1 MSQHVVLQRFTYS
14 VHIFHKKYINC
25 LYTTLRSRVL
35 YRLNLYTFLYNLWIK
50 MLSEV
55 LFELSVLKNVKCAKD
70 TLHLCT

>member
-25 LYTTLRSRVL
+25 LYTTLRSCVV

-55 LFELSVLKNVKCAKD
+55 LFKLSVLKNVKCAKD